1 MKFQMIFL
9 TILCT
14 PFISLRAEKS
24 IIMEPVFLT
33 RAEFARL
40 TPQEMAAIVG
50 AGGAIMVEEPADR
63 EREQPRPAAVVAV
76 EEPSGAEVQA
86 LIEQFGGVFGD
97 DGMSLT

>member
-50 AGGAIMVEEPADR
+50 AGGAIMVEEP
-63 EREQPRPAAVVAV
+63 
-76 EEPSGAEVQA
+76 SGAEVQA